1 MFEKFSRS
9 WALVKASAT
18 VLRSDK
24 ELLLLPLMSTIAA
37 LLVIASFV
45 APAIGL
51 GWLDTLDDGGEMSP
65 AMMVWV
71 FAFYLSQYFVMF
83 FFNSALVGAAM
94 IRLDGGDPTVRDGL
108 RIAFSKIGPIFGY
121 AMIAATVGLIL
132 RMLEQRAGFIGQI
145 VISMIG
151 AAWTVVTFLAVPVLV
166 ARNIGPIDAVKE
178 SATLLKRSWGEN
190 VIGSGGI
197 GLVFGLIIALV
208 VMGGVAL
215 SIAAGAGTGSGALAG
230 TLIGLTVL
238 AVLLLALVQTAL
250 SGIYSA
256 LLYRYAVNGDA
267 PAGVDGMLLANAFQ
281 KKV

>member
-1 MFEKFSRS
+1 MFERFSRS
-9 WALVKASAT
+9 WQLVKASAT

-24 ELLLLPLMSTIAA
+24 ELLVLPLMSSIAA
-37 LLVIASFV
+37 IVVIASFV
-45 APAIGL
+45 APAIGF

-65 AMMVWV
+65 AMMAWV

-94 IRLDGGDPTVRDGL
+94 IRLDGGDPTVADGL
-108 RIAFSKIGPIFGY
+108 RIAFSKIGAIFGY

-132 RMLEQRAGFIGQI
+132 RMIEQRAGFIGQI

-166 ARNIGPIDAVKE
+166 ARDIGPVDAVKE
-178 SATLLKRSWGEN
+178 SAMLLKRSWGEN
-190 VIGSGGI
+190 VIGAGGI

-208 VMGGVAL
+208 IMAGVAL
-215 SIAAGAGTGSGALAG
+215 TIAAGAGTGSGVLAAVVG
-230 TLIGLTVL
+230 GITVL
-238 AVLLLALVQTAL
+238 AVLMLALVQTAL

-267 PAGVDGMLLANAFQ
+267 PAGVDSMLLANAFQ
-281 KKV
+281 KKL